1 MVIKYIPIDDDR
13 DINRSRD
20 ITESVRKK
28 TSSYYDKE
36 AFRDFA
42 REREGYFQVERKM
55 LIPGAEITFPL
66 FVTDRFNFTPLV
78 EATEAYPVGLLDT
91 LDQASGDLLIR
102 KADIPEY
109 TRYVARLLQL
119 RDDAG
124 RAGVVLRARAL
135 REQSKI
141 VLKELLENPRSGEGI
156 KKSSSLVI
164 DLMECL
170 LDNRDALHD
179 LLTLKNF
186 DHYTYT
192 HSVNVAVLSIGLG
205 IAVGLP
211 RDELRALGIGAM
223 LHDVGKSA
231 VPVEIVIKQGKLSK
245 IEYSLIKTHVLEG
258 EKILSAHAGFP
269 EESLSAVLQHHEK
282 LTGSG
287 YPYRLSGNEIV
298 LFGRIVGIADCYDA
312 LTTRRPYKPPFTPF
326 KALSIVVA
334 ETGDYDTDLVE
345 SFIKMLGGVA

>member
-1 MVIKYIPIDDDR
+1 MPILQYMVIKYIPIDDDR
-13 DINRSRD
+13 DTD
-20 ITESVRKK
+20 ESHVVPELVKRKA
-28 TSSYYDKE
+28 SPLYDKE

-42 REREGYFQVERKM
+42 REREEYFQVERKM
-55 LIPGAEITFPL
+55 LIPGTEITFPV
-66 FVTDRFNFTPLV
+66 FVADRFTFTPLI
-78 EATEAYPVGLLDT
+78 EATEVSPVGLLDT
-91 LDQASGDLLIR
+91 LDQVSGDLLIR

-109 TRYVARLLQL
+109 TRYVDRLLHA
-119 RDDAG
+119 RNDTGSAG
-124 RAGVVLRARAL
+124 GLLRAFSL

-156 KKSSSLVI
+156 KKSSVHVV
-164 DLMECL
+164 DRMECL
-170 LDNRDALHD
+170 LDNREALHN

-205 IAVGLP
+205 ITNELP

-231 VPVEIVIKQGKLSK
+231 VPVEIVLKQGKLSK
-245 IEYSLIKTHVLEG
+245 TEYDLIKKHVVEG
-258 EKILSAHAGFP
+258 EKILRAHAGFP

-287 YPYRLSGNEIV
+287 YPYRLSGDEIV
-298 LFGRIVGIADCYDA
+298 LFGRIAGIADCYDA
-312 LTTRRPYKPPFTPF
+312 LTTRRP
-326 KALSIVVA
+326 
-334 ETGDYDTDLVE
+334 
-345 SFIKMLGGVA
+345 